1 MNNRLKAARSRAK
14 RQKQRIQ
21 VKETQKYWE
30 DFEGSLESII
40 SSLQSELD
48 EGWEGMTVE
57 YERDYYECDDHKVYY
72 LYRHRP
78 ETDEEYEK
86 RMKELEKKKEEE
98 LKAKERRR
106 EEYEKLKK
114 EFGDV

>member
-1 MNNRLKAARSRAK
+1 MG
-14 RQKQRIQ
+14 
-21 VKETQKYWE
+21 
-30 DFEGSLESII
+30 DFYGPLEHII
-40 SSLQSELD
+40 SDLQSRLD

-57 YERDYYECDDHKVYY
+57 YERDYYECEDHKVYY

-78 ETDEEYEK
+78 ETDKEYEK
-86 RMKELEKKKEEE
+86 RMKELEKEKEEE

-106 EEYEKLKK
+106 KEYEKLKK

>member
-1 MNNRLKAARSRAK
+1 MNK
-14 RQKQRIQ
+14 RQKKRIQ
-21 VKETQKYWE
+21 IEETVKYLG
-30 DFEGSLESII
+30 DFYGPLEHII
-40 SSLQSELD
+40 SDLQSRLD

-57 YERDYYECDDHKVYY
+57 YERDYYECEDHKVYY

-78 ETDEEYEK
+78 ETDKEYEK

>member
-1 MNNRLKAARSRAK
+1 MKK
-14 RQKQRIQ
+14 RQKKRIQ
-21 VKETQKYWE
+21 IEETVKYLG
-30 DFEGSLESII
+30 DFYGPLEHII
-40 SSLQSELD
+40 SDLQSRLD

-78 ETDEEYEK
+78 ETDKEYEK

>member
-1 MNNRLKAARSRAK
+1 MNK
-14 RQKQRIQ
+14 RQKKRIQ
-21 VKETQKYWE
+21 IEETVKYLG
-30 DFEGSLESII
+30 DFYGPLEHII
-40 SSLQSELD
+40 SDLQSRLD

-78 ETDEEYEK
+78 ETDKEYEK